1 MAVAV
6 PSDRQ
11 TQHSQKRHSP
21 FRQCHMLSH
30 VYTKDEQSCLANKN
44 YPNRLNGD
52 DYCLEALPGQPRVS
66 LMRKRRVAHLSL
78 MDICLAD
85 MASESSMSSCSDW
98 TRLCVCPRPLRPS
111 VCVSTPPSSRAWGS
125 SVCGERDAPL
135 SCSAALD
142 EDTLESGSSAHT
154 KEGVRRAPLAQS
166 CLQTHKKI
174 SKTAVEKRN
183 ILTMLKHSALL
194 LL

>member
-85 MASESSMSSCSDW
+85 MASESSMSSW
-98 TRLCVCPRPLRPS
+98 TRLCVSPRPLLRS
-111 VCVSTPPSSRAWGS
+111 VCVSAPPSSWDS
-125 SVCGERDAPL
+125 CVCGAR
-135 SCSAALD
+135 
-142 EDTLESGSSAHT
+142 DTLLSGPAATAVLSDDTLGSGSSARTHT
-154 KEGVRRAPLAQS
+154 H
-166 CLQTHKKI
+166 THK
-174 SKTAVEKRN
+174 R
-183 ILTMLKHSALL
+183 H
-194 LL
+194 